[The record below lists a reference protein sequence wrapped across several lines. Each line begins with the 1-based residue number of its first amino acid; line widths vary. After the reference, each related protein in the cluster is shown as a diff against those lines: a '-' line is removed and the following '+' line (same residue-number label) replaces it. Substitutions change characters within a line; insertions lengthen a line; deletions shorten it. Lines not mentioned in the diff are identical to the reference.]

1 MHLIQNESRYSIEFR
16 KGHFYRILYLNQY
29 VYLNIHGQYM
39 YANHFLCWMSEH
51 FDENIPS
58 TLNDVYRRNR
68 YFYLNWFK
76 SENQL
81 LRQIFQDQSM
91 WFMEAVKVLLR
102 SWNPLV

>member
-39 YANHFLCWMSEH
+39 YVMPNHFLCLPKKPI
-51 FDENIPS
+51 FLPQI
-58 TLNDVYRRNR
+58 
-68 YFYLNWFK
+68 K

-81 LRQIFQDQSM
+81 LRQIFQDQSI